1 MAQEAS
7 SFRESLS
14 SLFTDK
20 QREMSSFIINKIKS
34 IRMDEFMATKM
45 RNTQTVGTEGRFCI
59 KTKPSVTQ
67 GTLRHSQVVEMEN
80 R

>member
-45 RNTQTVGTEGRFCI
+45 RNTQTIGTEGRFCI
-59 KTKPSVTQ
+59 KTKPSLTQ
-67 GTLRHSQVVEMEN
+67 GTPRHSQVVEMGN